1 MRVRQESEVFPDW
14 YWPPVSSKEFTVNQD
29 GTKTWTD
36 GTSWPE
42 ATTSSWCSGSKEMHD
57 VVTPRFKQRVAK
69 GEIINNPML
78 QKMQSVEDSQ
88 MLISLNW
95 DNFDSNGKLISGVVR
110 EGPTRWAA
118 SLSLK
123 AEEHPPLEINTESVT
138 SRAVSQAHANCDLSE
153 AAILATVGELDST
166 VKGLAQILRRC
177 YGIFRS
183 VRKLDV
189 LALKGQIKPRELA
202 DRYMEYRYALRPLYY
217 DAQQLTS
224 AFKTNHTIGS
234 RQTFRG
240 FAEDSVE
247 DSGTYTHEYDNKTH
261 TVSWTSKRTFT
272 ARAGVLCCITD
283 DSKDLV
289 FGARNVPQSMWELVP
304 FSFIVDWFWN
314 VGNIISSFS
323 PKVGLDEL
331 ASWVVTTDVTS
342 FTANVSLS
350 DYENPSKTTKW
361 YVGGSGDYFSNT
373 LEKTRIV
380 NPARGIL
387 PRLNVRLDPW
397 KLLDLHIILNNMR
410 K

>member
-1 MRVRQESEVFPDW
+1 MRVRQESETFPDW
-14 YWPPVSSKEFTVNQD
+14 YWPAVSSKEFTVDQD
-29 GTKTWTD
+29 GNKTWTD
-36 GTSWPE
+36 GTFFEAATLPSWNKS
-42 ATTSSWCSGSKEMHD
+42 TREMHD
-57 VVTPRFKQRVAK
+57 VVTPRFRQRVAK

-78 QKMQSVEDSQ
+78 QKMQTVIDGQILHSYS
-88 MLISLNW
+88 W
-95 DNFDSNGKLISGVVR
+95 DNFSSDGKLVSGVVR
-110 EGPTRWAA
+110 EGPSRWAS
-118 SLSLK
+118 SLSLDW
-123 AEEHPPLEINTESVT
+123 ERHPTPYINTESI
-138 SRAVSQAHANCDLSE
+138 SAQAVSQAHANCDLSE
-153 AAILATVGELDST
+153 AAILATVGELSET

-177 YGIFRS
+177 YAIFRA

-189 LALKGQIKPRELA
+189 KALKGQIAPQELA

-217 DAQQLTS
+217 DVQQLTS

-240 FAEDSVE
+240 YAEDSVD
-247 DSGTYTHEYDNKTH
+247 DSGTYTREYDYKTH
-261 TVSWTSKRTFT
+261 TVSWTCKRKFT

-289 FGARNVPQSMWELVP
+289 FGARNIPQSIWELIP

-314 VGNIISSFS
+314 VGDIVSSFS

-350 DYENPSKTTKW
+350 DYENPSGTTKW
-361 YVGGSGDYFSNT
+361 YVGGSGDYTSD
-373 LEKTRIV
+373 EVVKTRVV
-380 NPARGIL
+380 NPARGML
-387 PRLNVRLDPW
+387 PRLNVRLDPL